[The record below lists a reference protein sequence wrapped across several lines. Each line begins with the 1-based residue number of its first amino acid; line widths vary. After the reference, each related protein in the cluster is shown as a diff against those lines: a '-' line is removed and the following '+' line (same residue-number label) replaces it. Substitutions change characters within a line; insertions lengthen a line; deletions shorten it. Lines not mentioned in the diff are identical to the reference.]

1 MNHRV
6 STKLL
11 SCSTKYDSQFQGA
24 LAHRT
29 SADSLMQAMLLGIAS
44 LSHKKKA
51 FFWRDLVATFP
62 VLIDYFCNPVD
73 LSQVIAAASPD
84 QACAPQRIERSSEA
98 RNALVAAG
106 CTRSRPRQVGPA
118 RISCC
123 AVRAARRRSL
133 ADVQDVP

>member
-6 STKLL
+6 STKSL
-11 SCSTKYDSQFQGA
+11 SCSTKYDSKFQGA
-24 LAHRT
+24 LAHRK
-29 SADSLMQAMLLGIAS
+29 SADSWMQALLLGIAS

-84 QACAPQRIERSSEA
+84 QACAPPAHRVRLFRARAWLGGEKRSA
-98 RNALVAAG
+98 AAG
-106 CTRSRPRQVGPA
+106 CPRSRPRQVGPA
-118 RISCC
+118 RI
-123 AVRAARRRSL
+123 
-133 ADVQDVP
+133 